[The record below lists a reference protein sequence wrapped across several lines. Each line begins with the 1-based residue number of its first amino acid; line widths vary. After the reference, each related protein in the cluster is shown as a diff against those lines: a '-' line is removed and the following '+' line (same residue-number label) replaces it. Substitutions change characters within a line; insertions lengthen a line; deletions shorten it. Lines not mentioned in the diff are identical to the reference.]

1 MEEYL
6 IRKRKWFMA
15 WQDQEEEAWL
25 EEMSKQGLHFQK
37 VNRFGVYTFEQGV
50 PVHYAYRLDYQTSV
64 NDEEQYLQIFQ
75 DLGWKYLNTLNGWR
89 YFRQEVKEGKIPEI
103 FTDADTKIKKYERI
117 QTLLI
122 AMLPLYTLVVVLHIS
137 LPDGEPWGFR
147 WWSQVCGSAFS
158 IPVFGALVAVSVIA
172 LYKLNQRIQTLRQL

>member
-1 MEEYL
+1 MKENL

-25 EEMSKQGLHFQK
+25 EEMSRQGFYLIR
-37 VNRFGVYTFEQGV
+37 VDTFGRYTFKRDD
-50 PVHYAYRLDYQTSV
+50 PTAYAYRLDYQDALV
-64 NDEEQYLQIFQ
+64 DEQHYLKIFNDS
-75 DLGWKYLNTLNGWR
+75 GWQRIATHGGWQ
-89 YFRQEVKEGKIPEI
+89 YFRQEVREGKTPEI

-117 QTLLI
+117 QTLLL

-158 IPVFGALVAVSVIA
+158 IPVFGALVIVSVIA
-172 LYKLNQRIQTLRQL
+172 WYKLNQRIHALREL

>member
-1 MEEYL
+1 MSIFL
-6 IRKRKWFMA
+6 AFLNRAKIFNDSG
-15 WQDQEEEAWL
+15 WQRVATH
-25 EEMSKQGLHFQK
+25 G
-37 VNRFGVYTFEQGV
+37 
-50 PVHYAYRLDYQTSV
+50 
-64 NDEEQYLQIFQ
+64 
-75 DLGWKYLNTLNGWR
+75 GWH
-89 YFRQEVKEGKIPEI
+89 YFRQAVKEGKTPEI

-158 IPVFGALVAVSVIA
+158 IPVFGALVIVSVIA
-172 LYKLNQRIQTLRQL
+172 LYKLNQRIQALRGL

>member
-1 MEEYL
+1 MKNTP
-6 IRKRKWFMA
+6 IRKTKWFLP
-15 WQDQEEEAWL
+15 WQDREEEAWL
-25 EEMSKQGLHFQK
+25 EELSRQGLRLVK
-37 VNRFGVYTFEQGV
+37 VEVFGQYIFEKEQ
-50 PVHYAYRLDYQTSV
+50 PQDYAYRLDYQDSLTDEQHYLKIF
-64 NDEEQYLQIFQ
+64 NDS
-75 DLGWKYLNTLNGWR
+75 GWQRVATHGGWH
-89 YFRQEVKEGKIPEI
+89 YFRQAVKEGKTPEI

-158 IPVFGALVAVSVIA
+158 IPVFGALVIVSVIA
-172 LYKLNQRIQTLRQL
+172 LYKLNQRIQALRRL